1 MKASCKTNHYLLTF
15 SVDYV
20 VWNGANPGLAKGS
33 MKPGI
38 EAEKRYVPK
47 GANPELCKGP
57 KAGLSKG
64 SIYAKA
70 SPSLL
75 WV

>member
-1 MKASCKTNHYLLTF
+1 M
-15 SVDYV
+15 DYV
-20 VWNGANPGLAKGS
+20 VWNGATPGLAKGS
-33 MKPGI
+33 IKCDVVG
-38 EAEKRYVPK
+38 ESTKKYVPK
-47 GANPELCKGP
+47 GANADLCKGP

-64 SIYAKA
+64 SIYSKV